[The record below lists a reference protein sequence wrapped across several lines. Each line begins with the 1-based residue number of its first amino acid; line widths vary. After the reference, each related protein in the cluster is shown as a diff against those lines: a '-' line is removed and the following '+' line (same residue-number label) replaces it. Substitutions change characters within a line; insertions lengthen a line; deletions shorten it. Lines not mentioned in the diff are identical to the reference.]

1 MLDPDKVAK
10 FARRLAVEEQGS
22 EAYQA
27 VRQEFLDYATDFI
40 TQFSYHYHDF
50 APREDGNV
58 TCTMDDYIRPREQVA
73 YIVDTRTGFIQPVDK
88 DAQRG
93 SKYQDIS

>member
-1 MLDPDKVAK
+1 MFDPEEVAK
-10 FARRLAVEEQGS
+10 FARRLAAEEQGS
-22 EAYQA
+22 EPYQA
-27 VRQEFLDYATDFI
+27 VHQEFLAYAADFI

-50 APREDGNV
+50 TPRLDGNV
-58 TCTMDDYIRPREQVA
+58 VCTMDDYIRPREQVA

-93 SKYQDIS
+93 SKYQGIS

>member
-1 MLDPDKVAK
+1 MLDPQEVAK
-10 FARRLAVEEQGS
+10 FARRLAAEEQGS
-22 EAYQA
+22 AAYQA
-27 VRQEFLDYATDFI
+27 VHQEFLDYAADFI

-58 TCTMDDYIRPREQVA
+58 ACTMDDYIRPREQVA